1 MSIRL
6 IAWTPEDFQRRLA
19 EVIEV
24 YGEAMGHQGADL
36 HARAGRF
43 AAHVRR
49 PDVRGVATLTSDG
62 RLLGF
67 GYGYPGG
74 PGQWWHDQV
83 NAALEPD
90 QRKIWMTDPFEV
102 VELHVRPTAQGHGIG
117 AQQLNALLRMATGQ
131 TALLSTPEADE
142 QKSRAWRLYRRFGF
156 EDVLRDFLFPG
167 DFRPFAVLGR
177 NLPLD
182 PPPSSPPPPSR

>member
-1 MSIRL
+1 MSAGIRL
-6 IAWTPEDFQRRLA
+6 IAWTPEDLQRRLP
-19 EVIEV
+19 EVVEV
-24 YGEAMGHQGADL
+24 YGEAMGHHGADL
-36 HARAGRF
+36 QSRVGRF

-49 PDVRGVATLTSDG
+49 PDVRGVATLTPEG

-83 NAALEPD
+83 AAALDPE
-90 QRKIWMTDPFEV
+90 QRKTWLVEPFEV
-102 VELHVRPTAQGHGIG
+102 VELHVRPSAQGHGLG
-117 AQQLNALLRMATGQ
+117 AQQLAALLRMATGR

-142 QKSRAWRLYRRFGF
+142 QTSRAWRLYRRFGF
-156 EDVLRDFLFPG
+156 SDVLRDFLFPG

-177 NLPLD
+177 ALPFTT
-182 PPPSSPPPPSR
+182 

>member
-1 MSIRL
+1 MGIRL
-6 IAWTPEDFQRRLA
+6 IAWTPEDLQRRLP

-24 YGEAMGHQGADL
+24 YGEAMGHSGADL
-36 HARAGRF
+36 QARAGRF

-49 PDVRGVATLTSDG
+49 PDVRGVATLTTDG
-62 RLLGF
+62 QLLGF

-83 NAALEPD
+83 NAALDTD
-90 QRKIWMTDPFEV
+90 QRKLWMTNPFEI
-102 VELHVRPTAQGHGIG
+102 VELHVRPAAQGHGIG
-117 AQQLNALLRMATGQ
+117 AQQLNALLRMATGE

-142 QKSRAWRLYRRFGF
+142 QQSRAWRLYRRFGF
-156 EDVLRDFLFPG
+156 TDILRDFLFPG

-177 NLPLD
+177 PLPLD
-182 PPPSSPPPPSR
+182 

>member
-1 MSIRL
+1 MSVRL
-6 IAWTPEDFQRRLA
+6 IAWTPEDLQRRLP

-24 YGEAMGHQGADL
+24 YGEAMGHRGADL
-36 HARAGRF
+36 QARAGRF

-62 RLLGF
+62 QLLGF
-67 GYGYPGG
+67 GYGYPGA
-74 PGQWWHDQV
+74 PGQWWHDTV
-83 NAALEPD
+83 ATALDLD
-90 QRKIWMTDPFEV
+90 QRKFWMTEPFEV

-117 AQQLNALLRMATGQ
+117 AQQLTALLRMASGQ

-142 QKSRAWRLYRRFGF
+142 QASRAWRLYRRFGF
-156 EDVLRDFLFPG
+156 QDVLRRFLFPG

-177 NLPLD
+177 QLPLD
-182 PPPSSPPPPSR
+182 PPV

>member
-1 MSIRL
+1 VGLRL
-6 IAWTPEDFQRRLA
+6 IAWTPEDLQRRLP

-24 YGEAMGHQGADL
+24 YGEAMGHHGADL
-36 HARAGRF
+36 EARAGRF

-49 PDVRGVATLTSDG
+49 PDVRGVATVTSEG

-83 NAALEPD
+83 NAALEPAA
-90 QRKIWMTDPFEV
+90 RKIWLTDPFEV

-117 AQQLNALLRMATGQ
+117 TQQLAALLRMATGQ

-156 EDVLRDFLFPG
+156 EDILRRFLFPG
-167 DFRPFAVLGR
+167 DTRPFAVLGR
-177 NLPLD
+177 TLPL
-182 PPPSSPPPPSR
+182 